1 MFVLAIWIRLR
12 YREVGFTMARATVFE
27 RIGEYRIE
35 KLLVRTATS
44 IEYLGE
50 HLVLPRR
57 AVLKVLAP
65 NMPPLSVLREACM
78 LEALHHPGVVRVY
91 ESGLLPD
98 RRPWFARELVEGTL
112 VSSSLAPGAID
123 QMDVIPLLRDIA
135 EVLGHA
141 HYRGIVHANLRPDKI
156 MLTGRVRGYPV
167 CITDWSD
174 ARAHDASSAPQPP
187 TAASWYYA
195 APEVAAGDGLD
206 DRADVFSLGVIAY
219 RLLTGVLPF
228 EGLSTA
234 ADGST
239 QHPPTEL
246 RCSDAPRELTTMVD
260 QMLAHDPWDR
270 PSASEVH
277 QDLTWLCEA
286 LAVPPRSL
294 RIRRPRWTPSLDFT
308 PFDRQRDPDLEVD
321 PIVEPDE

>member
-1 MFVLAIWIRLR
+1 
-12 YREVGFTMARATVFE
+12 MARATVFE

-35 KLLVRTATS
+35 RLVVRTATC
-44 IEYLGE
+44 IEYYAE

-65 NMPPLSVLREACM
+65 NVAALPVLREACM

-98 RRPWFARELVEGTL
+98 RRPWFARELVEGTP
-112 VSSSLAPGAID
+112 VSSSLAPGAIER
-123 QMDVIPLLRDIA
+123 MDMIALLRDIA

-141 HYRGIVHANLRPDKI
+141 HYRGIVHASLRPDKI
-156 MLTGRVRGYPV
+156 MLTGRQRGYPV

-174 ARAHDASSAPQPP
+174 ARAHDTSAAPHAP
-187 TAASWYYA
+187 TAASWYYT
-195 APEVAAGDGLD
+195 APEVAAGDALD

-228 EGLSTA
+228 ENQIA
-234 ADGST
+234 AAIDGT
-239 QHPPTEL
+239 MQHAPTEL
-246 RCSDAPRELTTMVD
+246 RCPDAPRELTAMVD
-260 QMLAHDPWDR
+260 QMLAHDRWDR

-286 LAVPPRSL
+286 LAVPSRGS
-294 RIRRPRWTPSLDFT
+294 RIRRPRWTPALDFT
-308 PFDRQRDPDLEVD
+308 PHDRQRDPDLEVD
-321 PIVEPDE
+321 PIIETDE

>member
-1 MFVLAIWIRLR
+1 
-12 YREVGFTMARATVFE
+12 MARATVFE

-35 KLLVRTATS
+35 KLLVRTATC
-44 IEYLGE
+44 IEYLAE

-65 NMPPLSVLREACM
+65 NVAALPVLREACM

-112 VSSSLAPGAID
+112 VSSSLAPGAVDRID
-123 QMDVIPLLRDIA
+123 TIALLRDLA

-141 HYRGIVHANLRPDKI
+141 HYRGVVHANLRPDKI
-156 MLTGRVRGYPV
+156 MLTGRARGYPV

-174 ARAHDASSAPQPP
+174 ARAHDSTAAPHTPS
-187 TAASWYYA
+187 AASWYYT
-195 APEVAAGDGLD
+195 APEVANGDALD

-228 EGLSTA
+228 EGLIATA

-239 QHPPTEL
+239 QHPPTEV
-246 RCSDAPRELTTMVD
+246 RCTDAPRELTTMVD
-260 QMLAHDPWDR
+260 QMLAYDRWDR
-270 PSASEVH
+270 PSAGEVH
-277 QDLTWLCEA
+277 QDLAWLCEA
-286 LAVPPRSL
+286 LAIPTRGL

-308 PFDRQRDPDLEVD
+308 PHDRQRDPDLEVD
-321 PIVEPDE
+321 PIVETDE